1 MPQES
6 KLMRLVKQQL
16 NVEREHVKRLTEL
29 RKKVS
34 NAAGRLLLLEMRLDS
49 EKHAAI
55 MAEML
60 EILKGVPPT
69 TSLWDHDLE
78 EYIDEAIVKKE
89 FEEHVKK
96 ESDVL
101 AHIEEELKHTKDEGL
116 NLLLQNISEDEKKHH
131 RIIQT
136 IIKNL
141 YKLEQ

>member
-6 KLMRLVKQQL
+6 KLMQLIGQQL

-34 NAAGRLLLLEMRLDS
+34 NAAARLLLLEMRLDS
-49 EKHAAI
+49 EKHGAI

-60 EILKGVPPT
+60 EILRGVPPS
-69 TSLWDHDLE
+69 TSLWDHDLD
-78 EYIDEAIVKKE
+78 EYVDEAIVKRE

-101 AHIEEELKHTKDEGL
+101 THIHEELKHTKDEGL
-116 NLLLQNISEDEKKHH
+116 KLLLQNISEDEKKHN

-136 IIKNL
+136 IINNL
-141 YKLEQ
+141 YKLEK